1 MNPFSRHRSLWG
13 CDMSYK
19 KIVCGVTASVHS
31 QKAAL
36 EASRLAKEN
45 LADLIFVYAV
55 DVTFLAK
62 GRTGSL
68 TEDVV
73 ADSLRKVGENIL
85 DLAGKI
91 AASQGV
97 EPRKIV
103 ARGTVLDVLK
113 QVVSSEKADLLVI
126 GHEERTF
133 FEKALVK
140 GDVEDHILELK
151 AQTGTEVKII
161 V

>member
-1 MNPFSRHRSLWG
+1 MA
-13 CDMSYK
+13 YK
-19 KIVCGVTASVHS
+19 KIVCGVTASAHS

-36 EASRLAKEN
+36 EAARLARQDGAE
-45 LADLIFVYAV
+45 LVYVYAV
-55 DVTFLAK
+55 DVTFLEG

-73 ADSLRKVGENIL
+73 ADSLKKVGENIL
-85 DLAGKI
+85 ELAGQI
-91 AASQGV
+91 AASQGMK
-97 EPRKIV
+97 PRKII

-113 QVVSSEKADLLVI
+113 QVVVEEKADLLVL

-133 FEKALVK
+133 FEKALFK
-140 GDVEDHILELK
+140 GDVEDHAQELTT
-151 AQTGTEVKII
+151 QTGTEVKII